1 MFSKSCKYAIRAV
14 VHLAI
19 HSSESH
25 KIGVKEVAEAL
36 DVPGPFLAKVL
47 QQLSKNGLIS
57 STKGPSGGFY
67 LSERDKS
74 ASMRKVV
81 ESIDGPDIFTSCL
94 LGLPVC
100 SSANPCPLHDKAVI
114 YREGLMYL
122 LTRQTIKDL
131 SVRIINDELIL

>member
-14 VHLAI
+14 IYLAT
-19 HSSESH
+19 HSGESH

-47 QQLSKNGLIS
+47 QQLSKHGLIS

-67 LSERDKS
+67 LSNKDKS
-74 ASMRKVV
+74 HSMREVV
-81 ESIDGPDIFTSCL
+81 ESIDGPDIFSSCI
-94 LGLPVC
+94 LGFQVC
-100 SSANPCPLHDKAVI
+100 SSENPCPLHDQAII
-114 YREGLMYL
+114 YREGLMSM

-131 SVRIINDELIL
+131 VAAVADGNFTF